1 MADEQTKRA
10 SFDIQAG
17 YCTAMAAPITARV
30 STALGRSMTRASET
44 GRRVLDWP
52 GEPVADA
59 LVLRLIGGLHA
70 LHRRGVPELSP
81 VFTGAVT
88 DLDHVG
94 AILDAALVARTRR
107 CCPG

>member
-1 MADEQTKRA
+1 MADEQTNRD
-10 SFDIQAG
+10 SFAIQAG

-30 STALGRSMTRASET
+30 STVLGQSLTRDSET

-70 LHRRGVPELSP
+70 LHRRGVPEIAPRLHRR
-81 VFTGAVT
+81 
-88 DLDHVG
+88 DH
-94 AILDAALVARTRR
+94 RR
-107 CCPG
+107 S